1 MDEANQLTQTRDAE
15 TAEAKGSSVQ
25 RVLCVSHDF
34 QTEYY
39 GWRCSKCG
47 VFYPNTAP
55 LGAWLNGETYDG
67 QDNDCEES
75 DPR

>member
-1 MDEANQLTQTRDAE
+1 MSTKVPK
-15 TAEAKGSSVQ
+15 TAEPCDHTGAGSFVA
-25 RVLCVSHDF
+25 
-34 QTEYY
+34 EYY

-67 QDNDCEES
+67 KDNDCEES

>member
-1 MDEANQLTQTRDAE
+1 MNSHTPDQNPSPAIAE
-15 TAEAKGSSVQ
+15 LPAPTGVVCSDG
-25 RVLCVSHDF
+25 LCNFVE
-34 QTEYY
+34 EYY

-55 LGAWLNGETYDG
+55 LGAWLNGEKYDG